1 MTGRRFPFEASFP
14 EVADR
19 IEYYV
24 KQVFAALASDPLTGF
39 LVLPRGSGY
48 VSYEAFVRGYRA
60 LAEATVAFRDLD
72 DDVVLRTVLSEPMAL
87 IVLRSMLG
95 LSPPEWASVT
105 TTRTGEKI
113 DQGFARNL
121 ERSIRTDPTRT
132 IGHTPTQATRIAA
145 LVSVGCGM
153 LRKGA
158 SQAGATEVHRLD
170 KVDTTRGLESLKQV
184 ASEGVRY
191 EALLYERFLGRP
203 FASHRDSVSE
213 LVGDMLEDRIEEHL
227 SSTRVPY
234 HRSRRGESM
243 SGWEQNPD
251 FFCPDPASPMGVIEA
266 KMTNDD
272 GTARDK
278 VARVLRLA
286 AIRDRREDAHQPG
299 FEVIACIAGRG
310 FAVRKADIKDLL
322 IATRGK
328 VFTFSQVERLVECT
342 SLRRTSGSGSCP
354 PPGS

>member
-1 MTGRRFPFEASFP
+1 MSGRRFPFEASFP

-24 KQVFAALASDPLTGF
+24 ERVFAALTSDPLTSF

-48 VSYEAFVRGYRA
+48 VPYQAFVRGYHA
-60 LAEATVAFRDLD
+60 LTEATATFQNLD
-72 DDVVLRTVLSEPMAL
+72 EDVVLRAVLGEPMAL
-87 IVLRSMLG
+87 IVLRAMLG

-105 TTRTGEKI
+105 TTRSGEKI
-113 DQGFARNL
+113 DQGFARSL
-121 ERSIRTDPTRT
+121 ERSIRMDPTRT
-132 IGHTPTQATRIAA
+132 IGHTPTQATRIRA
-145 LVSVGCGM
+145 LVSGACRM
-153 LRKGA
+153 LREGA
-158 SQAGATEVHRLD
+158 SQARESEVHRLD
-170 KVDTTRGLESLKQV
+170 KVDTSRGLDSLKQV
-184 ASEGVRY
+184 ANEGVRY

-213 LVGDMLEDRIEEHL
+213 LVGDMLEDRIEDHL
-227 SSTRVPY
+227 SSAKVPY
-234 HRSRRGESM
+234 HRSHHGESIP
-243 SGWEQNPD
+243 GWEQNPD
-251 FFCPDPASPMGVIEA
+251 FFCPDPVSPMGVIEA

-286 AIRDRREDAHQPG
+286 AMRDRREDAHQPG

-310 FAVRKADIKDLL
+310 FAVRKADMRDLL

-328 VFTFSQVERLVECT
+328 VFTFSQIERLAACA
-342 SLRRTSGSGSCP
+342 SLRELSR
-354 PPGS
+354 

>member
-1 MTGRRFPFEASFP
+1 MRGKRFPFEASFP

-19 IEYYV
+19 IGYYV
-24 KQVFAALASDPLTGF
+24 DQVFASLARDPLTSF

-48 VSYEAFVRGYRA
+48 VSYQAFVRGYDA
-60 LAEATVAFRDLD
+60 LKEATVGFENLGEDTVFRA
-72 DDVVLRTVLSEPMAL
+72 VLSEPMAL
-87 IVLRSMLG
+87 IVIRAMLG

-121 ERSIRTDPTRT
+121 ERSIRMDPTRR
-132 IGHTPTQATRIAA
+132 IGHTPTQETRIRA
-145 LVSVGCGM
+145 LVSVACGM
-153 LRKGA
+153 LREGA
-158 SQAGATEVHRLD
+158 SRASETEVHRLD
-170 KVDTTRGLESLKQV
+170 KVDTARGLDSLQEV

-191 EALLYERFLGRP
+191 EALLYERLLGRP

-213 LVGDMLEDRIEEHL
+213 LVGDMLEDRIEDHL
-227 SSTRVPY
+227 SSTQVPY
-234 HRSRRGESM
+234 HRSRRGESIH
-243 SGWEQNPD
+243 GWEQNPD
-251 FFCPDPASPMGVIEA
+251 FFCPDPVSPLGVIEA

-286 AIRDRREDAHQPG
+286 AIRDKLEAAHQPG
-299 FEVIACIAGRG
+299 FDVIACIAGRG
-310 FAVRKADIKDLL
+310 FAVRKADMKDLL

-328 VFTFSQVERLVECT
+328 VFTFSQIDRLAECT
-342 SLRRTSGSGSCP
+342 SLRRRAR
-354 PPGS
+354 